1 MSHAVRIIGLLVF
14 ALFALSARAQS
25 DAERTFHKWADEH
38 VQILQ
43 KDRNAGER
51 IKAAEYLGGF
61 EYPNVIQ
68 ALDAALADPDSRV
81 RAAAAGALWKSG
93 KASEPARAHLAQA
106 LDDPSP
112 AVVIRA
118 AGALQ
123 TLGMSNAELAGARRR
138 VFDTPDI
145 PNSDRYMAARGL
157 VGHAPPVMLLYPILE
172 FLERAAAPR
181 PTSAHSIE
189 ERESFESAVSALER
203 LAKTGDRALIV
214 PIVEATRAA
223 RYSQPVLLKAL
234 GLFNPKP
241 DGWTEMLVGYL
252 ASREPKVREAALSL
266 LGKEVRE
273 RDVLV
278 WAPRAAE
285 LLSDPDS
292 SVRSEA
298 LWSLGRAGGLA
309 SAQIDAVVVVLRDS
323 EAATRR
329 RAVATIGEMGD
340 SKQAITAA
348 AKARVAE
355 RSRGAIAALA
365 EADPDAEVRAEAKST
380 LAKLGGQ
387 APATAAVPPESAASA
402 RGTTTSAETSAVAL
416 LRERKITMESGSYFQ
431 ALAGTDVSVV
441 RAFLDSGMSA
451 SAPVAGSG
459 PPLVVMLQGGDACA
473 PSVRPTKAD
482 TKTLM
487 KLLLD
492 RGADANRGDGNG
504 FTPLMAASMKG
515 CDREV
520 MKLLIKAGARVG
532 ATNPMGISAFDMGLY
547 AGHDGLEELIAAGY
561 RLPPDKAR
569 AYEKAFADKPA
580 VLALVKKATRN

>member
-1 MSHAVRIIGLLVF
+1 MSPAVRIIGLLVF
-14 ALFALSARAQS
+14 ALLALSARAQS
-25 DAERTFHKWADEH
+25 DAERTFRKWADEH

-93 KASEPARAHLAQA
+93 KASEPARAHLLQA

-123 TLGMSNAELAGARRR
+123 TLGMSNAELAAARRR

-157 VGHAPPVMLLYPILE
+157 VGYAPPVMLLYPILE

-181 PTSAHSIE
+181 PTSAHSIA

-298 LWSLGRAGGLA
+298 LWSLSRAGGLA

-323 EAATRR
+323 GSRDAQARRGHDRRNGRQQASDHRRGENARGRTIARSHRGARRGGPRR
-329 RAVATIGEMGD
+329 R
-340 SKQAITAA
+340 
-348 AKARVAE
+348 
-355 RSRGAIAALA
+355 RSRGS
-365 EADPDAEVRAEAKST
+365 EVDAGQVR
-380 LAKLGGQ
+380 
-387 APATAAVPPESAASA
+387 
-402 RGTTTSAETSAVAL
+402 
-416 LRERKITMESGSYFQ
+416 
-431 ALAGTDVSVV
+431 
-441 RAFLDSGMSA
+441 
-451 SAPVAGSG
+451 G
-459 PPLVVMLQGGDACA
+459 P
-473 PSVRPTKAD
+473 
-482 TKTLM
+482 
-487 KLLLD
+487 
-492 RGADANRGDGNG
+492 
-504 FTPLMAASMKG
+504 
-515 CDREV
+515 
-520 MKLLIKAGARVG
+520 GARHRSRC
-532 ATNPMGISAFDMGLY
+532 TGIGGFGSR
-547 AGHDGLEELIAAGY
+547 HDHV
-561 RLPPDKAR
+561 R
-569 AYEKAFADKPA
+569 
-580 VLALVKKATRN
+580 

>member
-1 MSHAVRIIGLLVF
+1 MLHAVRTIGLLVL
-14 ALFALSARAQS
+14 ALVALSAHGQS
-25 DAERTFHKWADEH
+25 DADRTFRKWADEH

-61 EYPNVIQ
+61 EYPDVIK
-68 ALDAALADPDSRV
+68 ALDVALADPDSRV

-93 KASEPARAHLAQA
+93 KASEPARAHLLQA

-123 TLGMSNAELAGARRR
+123 TLGMSNAELAAARRR
-138 VFDTPDI
+138 VFETPDI

-157 VGHAPPVMLLYPILE
+157 IGHAPPVMLLYPILE

-181 PTSAHSIE
+181 PSSAQSIA

-214 PIVEATRAA
+214 PMVEATRAA
-223 RYSQPVLLKAL
+223 RNSQAVLLKAL
-234 GLFNPKP
+234 GLFDPKP

-252 ASREPKVREAALSL
+252 ASRDPKVREASLSL

-273 RDVLV
+273 KDVLV
-278 WAPRAAE
+278 WAPRAAD

-292 SVRSEA
+292 GVRSEA
-298 LWSLGRAGGLA
+298 LWSLSRAGGLA
-309 SAQIDAVVVVLRDS
+309 SAQIDAMVVVLRDPD
-323 EAATRR
+323 AATRR
-329 RAVATIGEMGD
+329 RAVAAIGEMGD
-340 SKQAITAA
+340 TKQAVTAA
-348 AKARVAE
+348 AKTRVAE
-355 RSRGAIAALA
+355 RTRGAVAALA
-365 EADPDAEVRAEAKST
+365 QADPDADVRAEAKAT
-380 LAKLGGQ
+380 LAKLGGE
-387 APATAAVPPESAASA
+387 APATAAVAADPAAPA
-402 RGTTTSAETSAVAL
+402 RGTSTSAETNAVAL
-416 LRERKITMESGSYFQ
+416 LRERKVTMESGSYFQ
-431 ALAGTDVSVV
+431 ALAGTDVPVV
-441 RAFLDSGMSA
+441 RAFLDAGMSA

-459 PPLVVMLQGGDACA
+459 PPLVVMLQAGDACA

-482 TKTLM
+482 TKSLV
-487 KLLLD
+487 KLLLE

-520 MKLLIKAGARVG
+520 MKLLIVAGAKVG

-547 AGHDGLEELIAAGY
+547 FGHDGLEELIAAGY
-561 RLPPDKAR
+561 RLPPEKAK

-580 VLALVKKATRN
+580 VLALVKKATRK

>member
-1 MSHAVRIIGLLVF
+1 
-14 ALFALSARAQS
+14 
-25 DAERTFHKWADEH
+25 
-38 VQILQ
+38 
-43 KDRNAGER
+43 
-51 IKAAEYLGGF
+51 
-61 EYPNVIQ
+61 
-68 ALDAALADPDSRV
+68 
-81 RAAAAGALWKSG
+81 
-93 KASEPARAHLAQA
+93 
-106 LDDPSP
+106 
-112 AVVIRA
+112 
-118 AGALQ
+118 
-123 TLGMSNAELAGARRR
+123 
-138 VFDTPDI
+138 
-145 PNSDRYMAARGL
+145 
-157 VGHAPPVMLLYPILE
+157 
-172 FLERAAAPR
+172 
-181 PTSAHSIE
+181 
-189 ERESFESAVSALER
+189 
-203 LAKTGDRALIV
+203 
-214 PIVEATRAA
+214 
-223 RYSQPVLLKAL
+223 
-234 GLFNPKP
+234 
-241 DGWTEMLVGYL
+241 
-252 ASREPKVREAALSL
+252 
-266 LGKEVRE
+266 
-273 RDVLV
+273 
-278 WAPRAAE
+278 
-285 LLSDPDS
+285 LSDPDS

-365 EADPDAEVRAEAKST
+365 EAGPRRRGSCGSEVDAGEVRGPGACHRGPSHRNRRLR
-380 LAKLGGQ
+380 LAARPRLLK
-387 APATAAVPPESAASA
+387 PALS
-402 RGTTTSAETSAVAL
+402 RL

-459 PPLVVMLQGGDACA
+459 PPLLVMLQGGDACA
-473 PSVRPTKAD
+473 PSVRPTKAE

-515 CDREV
+515 CGPRSDEAAHQGGCKGRGGPTRWASPRSTWV
-520 MKLLIKAGARVG
+520 CTP
-532 ATNPMGISAFDMGLY
+532 ATT
-547 AGHDGLEELIAAGY
+547 GLEELIAAGY

-580 VLALVKKATRN
+580 VLALVKKANAQLTKGKPPYDNDQGVANEIKASRAHCACGLGGD

>member
-1 MSHAVRIIGLLVF
+1 MPPAVRIIGLLVV
-14 ALFALSARAQS
+14 ALLALSARAQS
-25 DAERTFHKWADEH
+25 DAERTFRKWADEH

-43 KDRNAGER
+43 KDRNTGER
-51 IKAAEYLGGF
+51 IRAAEYLGGF

-81 RAAAAGALWKSG
+81 RSAAAGALWKSG
-93 KASEPARAHLAQA
+93 KASEPARAHLLQA

-123 TLGMSNAELAGARRR
+123 TLGVSNAELAAARRR

-145 PNSDRYMAARGL
+145 SNTDRYMAARGL

-181 PTSAHSIE
+181 PASAQSIA
-189 ERESFESAVSALER
+189 ERESLESAVSALER

-214 PIVEATRAA
+214 PIVEATRVA
-223 RYSQPVLLKAL
+223 RHSPPVLLKAL

-298 LWSLGRAGGLA
+298 LWSLSRAGGLA

-348 AKARVAE
+348 AKTRVAE
-355 RSRGAIAALA
+355 RSRGAITALA
-365 EADPDAEVRAEAKST
+365 EADPDADVRAEAKST

-387 APATAAVPPESAASA
+387 APATAAVAPEATASA
-402 RGTTTSAETSAVAL
+402 RAATTSAEASAVAL

-451 SAPVAGSG
+451 SAPVASSG
-459 PPLVVMLQGGDACA
+459 PPLVVMLQAGDACA

-482 TKTLM
+482 TKTLVR
-487 KLLLD
+487 LLLD

-515 CDREV
+515 CDRDV
-520 MKLLIKAGARVG
+520 MKQLIKAGAAVG

-561 RLPPDKAR
+561 RLPPEKAK

-580 VLALVKKATRN
+580 VLALVKKATRK

>member
-1 MSHAVRIIGLLVF
+1 LLVF
-14 ALFALSARAQS
+14 ALLALSARAQS
-25 DAERTFHKWADEH
+25 DAERTFRKWADEH

-43 KDRNAGER
+43 KDRNAAER
-51 IKAAEYLGGF
+51 IRAVEYLGGF

-93 KASEPARAHLAQA
+93 KASEPARARLLQA

-123 TLGMSNAELAGARRR
+123 TLGLSNAELATARRR

-145 PNSDRYMAARGL
+145 SNSDRYMAARGL
-157 VGHAPPVMLLYPILE
+157 VGYAPPVMLLYPILE

-181 PTSAHSIE
+181 PASAQSIA
-189 ERESFESAVSALER
+189 ERESLESAVSALER

-214 PIVEATRAA
+214 PIVEAARAA
-223 RYSQPVLLKAL
+223 RYSQPVLLKTL
-234 GLFNPKP
+234 GLFNPRP

-266 LGKEVRE
+266 LSKEVRE

-298 LWSLGRAGGLA
+298 LWSLSRAGGLA

-355 RSRGAIAALA
+355 RARGAIAALA
-365 EADPDAEVRAEAKST
+365 EADPDADVRAEAKST
-380 LAKLGGQ
+380 LAKLGGG
-387 APATAAVPPESAASA
+387 APATAAVAPGPVPA
-402 RGTTTSAETSAVAL
+402 RGTATSAETGAVAL
-416 LRERKITMESGSYFQ
+416 LRDRKITMESGSYFQ
-431 ALAGTDVSVV
+431 ALAGTDVPVV
-441 RAFLDSGMSA
+441 RAFLEAGMSA
-451 SAPVAGSG
+451 SAPIANSG
-459 PPLVVMLQGGDACA
+459 PPLVVMLQAGDACA
-473 PSVRPTKAD
+473 PGIRPTKDD
-482 TKTLM
+482 TKTLV

-520 MKLLIKAGARVG
+520 MKLLIKAGAAPG

-547 AGHDGLEELIAAGY
+547 SGHDGLEELIAAGY
-561 RLPPDKAR
+561 RLPPEKAK

-580 VLALVKKATRN
+580 VLALVKKATRK